1 MGCLLSVVI
10 AAYNAQRVLDTCL
23 ESFAQLPL
31 GSYEVIVV
39 DDGST
44 DETLAVAQHFAAR
57 HAFTRVIH
65 QENGGV
71 SCARN
76 NGMAA
81 AEGDY
86 LFFADADDWVE
97 PDQLAALVK
106 AAAENDADM
115 AYGDYYRESQG
126 AARWCQLFPN
136 DFCSADKETFAALQC
151 AAVYVPAS
159 RFSCRDF
166 DCIMVGGGSC
176 WRYVMKRSFAKTA
189 GLVFDNVLSGYM
201 EDSVFTLHAL
211 EYARKVMYR
220 SVPFYHYRV
229 QGDSLCHRYF
239 GDYEQ
244 RFSAVNRAL
253 DAILQGAGA
262 GREQLAQAVYLK
274 RIHLLGLAMDGYFNH
289 PNNSESEQARKAAF
303 AHFAKSE
310 PYASA
315 VKNVRLKWV
324 GNKKVAIQV
333 ALLKLGCVGLYWDL
347 RK

>member
-1 MGCLLSVVI
+1 
-10 AAYNAQRVLDTCL
+10 
-23 ESFAQLPL
+23 
-31 GSYEVIVV
+31 
-39 DDGST
+39 
-44 DETLAVAQHFAAR
+44 
-57 HAFTRVIH
+57 
-65 QENGGV
+65 
-71 SCARN
+71 
-76 NGMAA
+76 
-81 AEGDY
+81 
-86 LFFADADDWVE
+86 
-97 PDQLAALVK
+97 
-106 AAAENDADM
+106 
-115 AYGDYYRESQG
+115 
-126 AARWCQLFPN
+126 
-136 DFCSADKETFAALQC
+136 
-151 AAVYVPAS
+151 
-159 RFSCRDF
+159 
-166 DCIMVGGGSC
+166 
-176 WRYVMKRSFAKTA
+176 MKRSFAKTA

-253 DAILQGAGA
+253 DAFLQGAGA

>member
-23 ESFAQLPL
+23 ESFARLPL
-31 GSYEVIVV
+31 DSYEVIVV

-44 DETLAVAQHFAAR
+44 DETFAVAQQFAAR
-57 HAFTRVIH
+57 HAFARVVH

-71 SCARN
+71 SSARN
-76 NGMAA
+76 SGMAA

-106 AAAENDADM
+106 AAAENNADI
-115 AYGDYYRESQG
+115 AYGDYYRESEG
-126 AARWCQLFPN
+126 ATRRCQLFPN

-166 DCIMVGGGSC
+166 DCSMVGGGSC

-189 GLVFDNVLSGYM
+189 GLAFDDVLSGYM

-211 EYARKVMYR
+211 EHARKVMYR

-239 GDYEQ
+239 SDYEQ

-253 DAILQGAGA
+253 NAFLQGVRA

-289 PNNSESEQARKAAF
+289 PSNSESERTRKAAF
-303 AHFAKSE
+303 TRFVKSE